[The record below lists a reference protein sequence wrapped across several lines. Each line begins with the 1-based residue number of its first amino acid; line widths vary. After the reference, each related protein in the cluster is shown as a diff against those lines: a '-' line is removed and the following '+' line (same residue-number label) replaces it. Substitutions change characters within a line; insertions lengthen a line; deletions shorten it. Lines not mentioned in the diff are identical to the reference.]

1 MLSVASATSPFH
13 WSFTFTILGHPCTLP
28 RGIFVGNPLQRPGFQ
43 LFQSSTNWQSGPVD
57 YLIVRIPEPIGSQA
71 FKRLNL
77 LSEHSKSVI
86 FWCSHSGIGSAPRF
100 NRLKFPNSNPTQ
112 KPWFSGESFWF
123 YGLQGE
129 GIWNDLSVRSNSKNL
144 QTAKRH
150 CPQAS
155 VLPDNHAGEAQI
167 RLATEAPQTAQ
178 FLLCHC
184 FFHIQWTFQSKLI
197 ILLEMKSVPNSSS
210 ILQDR
215 ATLRGAAL
223 DASDGTS
230 VSDESLRVAATG
242 PW

>member
-28 RGIFVGNPLQRPGFQ
+28 WGIFVGNPLQRPGFQ

-129 GIWNDLSVRSNSKNL
+129 GIWNDLSALSQSAVLLLHLDPPCSLRLVSSGKHAHKA
-144 QTAKRH
+144 TPSWRIWPAV
-150 CPQAS
+150 S
-155 VLPDNHAGEAQI
+155 VGWLAQWEI
-167 RLATEAPQTAQ
+167 FGR
-178 FLLCHC
+178 LCH
-184 FFHIQWTFQSKLI
+184 
-197 ILLEMKSVPNSSS
+197 
-210 ILQDR
+210 
-215 ATLRGAAL
+215 
-223 DASDGTS
+223 
-230 VSDESLRVAATG
+230 
-242 PW
+242 